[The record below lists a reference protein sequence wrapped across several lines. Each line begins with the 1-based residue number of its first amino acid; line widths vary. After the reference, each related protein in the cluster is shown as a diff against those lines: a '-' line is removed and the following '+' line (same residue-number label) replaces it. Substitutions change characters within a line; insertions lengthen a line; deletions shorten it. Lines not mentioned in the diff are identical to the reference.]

1 MARKKK
7 QSFLHDVTTTI
18 RNRLIS
24 GLLVLVP
31 LGITLFVMSFILKAT
46 AGIMLPLTRAL
57 FGHFPPWAVLSL
69 SLFLVISTL
78 YIVGLLTT
86 MVVGRRIIAVSEWVV
101 NQIPLVKT
109 IYSSSKQVID
119 VFRTRAATG
128 ERQVILV
135 EFPGPGLRALGFVTG
150 LITTV
155 DGTRCYKVF
164 IPTTPNPTTGFLQ
177 FIPIER
183 GHLLD
188 MSTDEAFR
196 VIMSGGVLAPNVL
209 QPAGVARIGADEAS
223 EIDE

>member
-7 QSFLHDVTTTI
+7 QSFLHELTTTV

-24 GLLVLVP
+24 GILVLVP
-31 LGITLFVMSFILKAT
+31 LGITVFIMSFVLKAT
-46 AGIMLPLTRAL
+46 AGIMLPVTRTL
-57 FGHFPPWAVLSL
+57 FGQFPPWAVLGL
-69 SLFLVISTL
+69 SVFLMISTL
-78 YIVGLLTT
+78 YVVGLLTT
-86 MVVGRRIIAVSEWVV
+86 MVIGRKIIGVSEWVV

-119 VFRTRAATG
+119 VFRSRVATG

-135 EFPGPGLRALGFVTG
+135 EFPGAGLRALGFVTG

-177 FIPIER
+177 FVPVER
-183 GHLLD
+183 GQLLD
-188 MSTDEAFR
+188 MDTDEAFR
-196 VIMSGGVLAPNVL
+196 VIMSGGVLAPDVL
-209 QPAGVARIGADEAS
+209 VPAGAERLEAV
-223 EIDE
+223 ETPAAEE